1 MLFRFC
7 LGLFGFISNLF
18 SLLLWFLLFLFY
30 CFFFFCPVTFL
41 LVLLLLLLLLL
52 LFCFNQGHNLWT
64 KHGGTK
70 FSVTSCLSD
79 E

>member
-30 CFFFFCPVTFL
+30 CFFFFLSCHFSFG
-41 LVLLLLLLLLL
+41 LVVVAAVIAAV
-52 LFCFNQGHNLWT
+52 LF
-64 KHGGTK
+64 
-70 FSVTSCLSD
+70 
-79 E
+79 